1 MIYRRP
7 SFGKPQFVL
16 SVVAA
21 TTGAIFVGAACDDT
35 MVNEPEQVDAAEN
48 VPSSTSG
55 TSAGGGFI
63 GSSGSIGGSVSGTSA
78 SSGGCVS
85 NSSSGCNLILYDA
98 TSDAI
103 ENLDTGSDQEAA
115 AADGSGDGSGDGET
129 GDAAPEAGE
138 Q

>member
-21 TTGAIFVGAACDDT
+21 STGAIFVGGACDDT
-35 MVNEPEQVDAAEN
+35 MIQANEPEQVDAAEN

-55 TSAGGGFI
+55 TSAGGGFV
-63 GSSGSIGGSVSGTSA
+63 GSIGGSNSGTSA
-78 SSGGCVS
+78 SSGGCFS

-98 TSDAI
+98 TNDAI
-103 ENLDTGSDQEAA
+103 ENLDTGADQEAA
-115 AADGSGDGSGDGET
+115 AGDSSGDGET
-129 GDAAPEAGE
+129 SDAAPEASE